1 MNRDEEFLIK
11 RIKDLAEQSYRTG
24 LYTYTG
30 FLKQQCF
37 PSVLMAVSGR
47 YSGLAMRKVWDTMR
61 AFLFAV
67 LRSSR

>member
-30 FLKQQCF
+30 FLNQQEQ
-37 PSVLMAVSGR
+37 AVYDSNVFR
-47 YSGLAMRKVWDTMR
+47 RC
-61 AFLFAV
+61 
-67 LRSSR
+67 